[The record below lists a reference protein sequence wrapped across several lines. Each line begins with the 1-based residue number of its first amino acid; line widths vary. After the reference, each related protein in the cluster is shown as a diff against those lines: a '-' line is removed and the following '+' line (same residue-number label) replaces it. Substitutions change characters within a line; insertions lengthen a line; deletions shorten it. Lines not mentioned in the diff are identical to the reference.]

1 MERNSN
7 TRIAVRD
14 ARPGGITVSDAA
26 DFEDLGA
33 QSGEERSEVELTIV
47 TMTFDAAD
55 DAALLAILSKYVV
68 LTRMQDGCRNVD
80 LCSSVT
86 HPGRHLVVQKWE
98 TPQHQRLHFDSE
110 VMVDM
115 ASACVGVL
123 SRAPDIDLWDATSA
137 HDLR

>member
-26 DFEDLGA
+26 DFGDLGA
-33 QSGEERSEVELTIV
+33 QSGDERSEVELTIV

-123 SRAPDIDLWDATSA
+123 SSAPDIDLWDATSA

>member
-1 MERNSN
+1 MS
-7 TRIAVRD
+7 D
-14 ARPGGITVSDAA
+14 VSPTGSD
-26 DFEDLGA
+26 G
-33 QSGEERSEVELTIV
+33 EVELAIV
-47 TMTFDAAD
+47 TMTFDASD

-86 HPGRHLVVQKWE
+86 HHGRHLVVQKWE
-98 TPQHQRLHFDSE
+98 TPHHQRAHFDSE
-110 VMVDM
+110 VMIDM
-115 ASACVGVL
+115 ATACMGVL

>member
-1 MERNSN
+1 MSDD
-7 TRIAVRD
+7 TKAVD
-14 ARPGGITVSDAA
+14 EEVAG
-26 DFEDLGA
+26 
-33 QSGEERSEVELTIV
+33 SGEVELTIV

-86 HPGRHLVVQKWE
+86 HRGRHLVVQKWE
-98 TPQHQRLHFDSE
+98 TPQYQRVHFDSD

-115 ASACVGVL
+115 ASACAGVL

>member
-1 MERNSN
+1 MQGRK
-7 TRIAVRD
+7 RI
-14 ARPGGITVSDAA
+14 TMSDEAA
-26 DFEDLGA
+26 DAGRD
-33 QSGEERSEVELTIV
+33 VDLTIV
-47 TMTFDAAD
+47 TMTFDTAD

-80 LCSSVT
+80 LCASVT

-98 TPQHQRLHFDSE
+98 TPEHQRAHFDSD

-115 ASACVGVL
+115 ATACVGVL
-123 SRAPDIDLWDATSA
+123 SNAPDIDLWDATSA